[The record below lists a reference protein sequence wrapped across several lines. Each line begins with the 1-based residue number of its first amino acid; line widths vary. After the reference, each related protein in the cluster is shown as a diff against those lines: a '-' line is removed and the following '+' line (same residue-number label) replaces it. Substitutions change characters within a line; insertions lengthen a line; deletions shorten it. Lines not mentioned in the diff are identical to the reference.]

1 MRYRI
6 ADCRLR
12 IADWRS
18 GFGFILGICL
28 LALLGPGCGGVIG
41 STNENEI
48 TIWETYANEEHE
60 IFVEIKDDFEKWY
73 KETYGK
79 DVHVNVQ
86 RLPFADH
93 VQKIKFAAITG
104 TAPDIVRVDAGEL
117 IDLAYGQAVLDI
129 RTIDPDIDS
138 FLSTFTQPARESVKI
153 PIRQANNT
161 LREGV
166 FGIPDQITGVAVYYN
181 RRMFREK
188 NIPFPPST
196 LAEME
201 KSSPRWTFERFHEV
215 AQSLSD
221 EKAGQYGLALNSSLW
236 FSLPIFNAFGANF
249 VEFSS
254 DGMARCTL
262 ASDSGVRALT
272 ALTSTYWSKAEA
284 GAWLP
289 GALGADRGFIN
300 QKYAMII
307 SGPWNLQQFANAG
320 VDFGVALIPE
330 GPNVQT
336 IRTLTNTHR
345 VGTSTN
351 VGGTDMAIIK
361 SSRKAELSLA
371 FLKYFTSAP
380 VYAKWCNKLGQIPVQ
395 TLSEPLVDFSKNP
408 ALVTFMD
415 QMRTAIPR
423 PKIPRYGVLE
433 GQIMVPQIERA
444 FRSGNVQG
452 VRESLEQ
459 AAAEIDRQIL
469 ADVNI
474 AR

>member
-1 MRYRI
+1 MKS
-6 ADCRLR
+6 L
-12 IADWRS
+12 S
-18 GFGFILGICL
+18 
-28 LALLGPGCGGVIG
+28 ALLCLGVVVFLASGCGGVID

-48 TIWETYANEEHE
+48 TIWETYANEEHDV
-60 IFVEIKDDFEKWY
+60 FVKIVADFEAWY
-73 KETYGK
+73 KATHGK
-79 DVHVNVQ
+79 EVHVKVQ

-93 VQKIKFAAITG
+93 IQKIKFAAITG

-117 IDLAYGQAVLDI
+117 IDLAYGQAILDL
-129 RTIDPDIDS
+129 RTIDPGIDS
-138 FLSTFTQPARESVKI
+138 YLSTFTQPARESVKI
-153 PIRQANNT
+153 PVRQANNT
-161 LREGV
+161 VLDGV
-166 FGIPDQITGVAVYYN
+166 YGIPDQITGVAVYYN

-188 NIPFPPST
+188 GIPFPPAT
-196 LAEME
+196 LEELENAN
-201 KSSPRWTFERFHEV
+201 PRWTFDRFHEV
-215 AQSLSD
+215 AKMLSD
-221 EKAGQYGLALNSSLW
+221 GKEQYGLALNSSLW

-249 VEFSS
+249 VEFAPN
-254 DGMARCTL
+254 GMARCTL

-272 ALTSTYWSKAEA
+272 ALTSTYWTKAEA

-289 GALGADRGFIN
+289 GALSPDRGFIN
-300 QKYAMII
+300 QKYAMNI

-330 GPNVQT
+330 GPHIQT
-336 IRTLTNTHR
+336 IRTLTDTYF

-351 VGGTDMAIIK
+351 VGGTDMAIIR
-361 SSRKAELSLA
+361 SSKKADLSLA
-371 FLKYFTSAP
+371 FLKYFTSAS
-380 VYAKWCNKLGQIPVQ
+380 VYAKWCNELGQIPVQ

-408 ALVTFMD
+408 ALITFMD

-452 VRESLEQ
+452 VRESLER
-459 AAAEIDRQIL
+459 AADDINRLIL